1 MPDQVG
7 AAIGNQ
13 RPLDGGQVL
22 AHQRQMLLHR
32 GVTVLI
38 SVDGVTKQRQRSV
51 LIDMHAEPASSRWG
65 HRPCTPL
72 SDVRGLE
79 RAVRPQVGDASF
91 GIDIGGSFARL
102 GLLIAP
108 GEEDVSGVVVQVL
121 QLDAEDFDDAQGDG
135 GEDGVTLFEEGIE
148 RTSEAIVIPLFEG
161 YVEDDMGESV
171 LCPLGNV
178 GERDGL
184 MGASGDEDAENCS
197 VRKVR
202 LIIDG
207 EMLVDDLLDAHA
219 FEERHDDRKPSE
231 WLAFNVGVFS
241 VPDSV
246 HERSL
251 AGLGRM
257 RKPIHYVILEGCG
270 K

>member
-1 MPDQVG
+1 MQPEPCRATNNVSFANSLSNVCVVIRRSFRG
-7 AAIGNQ
+7 ASKGKLARYVRWIKSCSINAITIKN
-13 RPLDGGQVL
+13 
-22 AHQRQMLLHR
+22 
-32 GVTVLI
+32 I
-38 SVDGVTKQRQRSV
+38 SD
-51 LIDMHAEPASSRWG
+51 
-65 HRPCTPL
+65 
-72 SDVRGLE
+72 
-79 RAVRPQVGDASF
+79 
-91 GIDIGGSFARL
+91 SFARL
-102 GLLIAP
+102 GLLIDP

-161 YVEDDMGESV
+161 HVKDDMCESV

-184 MGASGDEDAENCS
+184 MGASGDEDAEKFS
-197 VRKVR
+197 VRRVR

-241 VPDSV
+241 VPNPV

-251 AGLGRM
+251 AGQGRM
-257 RKPIHYVILEGCG
+257 RKPIHYAILEGCG